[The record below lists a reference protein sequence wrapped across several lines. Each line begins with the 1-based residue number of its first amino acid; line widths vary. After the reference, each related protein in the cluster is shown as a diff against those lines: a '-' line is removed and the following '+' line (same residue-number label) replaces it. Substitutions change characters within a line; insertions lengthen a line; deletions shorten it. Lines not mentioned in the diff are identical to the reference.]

1 MSNEILEEIKRYLG
15 SVNNSLLERFD
26 SREKLLLLA
35 RELIRYCGET
45 ISLSHRGKKE
55 EALKK
60 YHQAIE
66 KANEIRSIIKN
77 FPEMLYGDVG
87 TAFQELAEATVIIS
101 MYFSEKLKLPNELGI
116 PDIYYIT
123 GIADAIGEMRR
134 RVLELLK
141 RSSIDEAEKIYN
153 IMEELYELL
162 WGFEYPKSL
171 VPGLRQKID
180 ALRKILEETNHDIF
194 LAKIGKS

>member
-1 MSNEILEEIKRYLG
+1 MSNDMLEEIKRYLG

-153 IMEELYELL
+153 IMEELYEQL

-180 ALRKILEETNHDIF
+180 TLRKILEETNHDIF